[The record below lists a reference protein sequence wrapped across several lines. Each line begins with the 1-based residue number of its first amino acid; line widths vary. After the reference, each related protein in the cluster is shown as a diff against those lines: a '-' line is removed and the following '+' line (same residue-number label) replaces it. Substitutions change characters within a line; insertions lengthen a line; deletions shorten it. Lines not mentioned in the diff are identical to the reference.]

1 MPFLIVR
8 NDIIRMDV
16 DAIVNATNNELIPG
30 GGVCGAIF
38 QAAGSRELIRE
49 CRDIGFCRT
58 GEAVLTSGYNLPA
71 KYIIHT
77 PGPIWRGGDMHE
89 AELLAASYRNS
100 LNLAKENGFESIAFP
115 LISSG
120 IYGYPVDKA
129 LETASVEIQKFLI
142 ENEMTV
148 YLVLYDKESFR
159 VGKKSYPDMR
169 EFISERLIPKARLY
183 YSEQA
188 SGIRKKEVKY
198 NEDIIE
204 DKYSHIS
211 LNLMESFQNMLF
223 RKIDESGMKD
233 PEVYKKANIDRKL
246 FSKIRSKPD
255 YTPSK
260 NTAIAL
266 GIGLEL
272 SYVEMQEL
280 LGKAGYTLSRSILM
294 DVIIEYCLENKIYNI
309 YKVNEILFEE
319 CGECLGLQ

>member
-8 NDIIRMDV
+8 NDITRMNV
-16 DAIVNATNNELIPG
+16 DAIVNAANNELIPG

-38 QAAGSRELIRE
+38 QAAGSKELLRE

-58 GEAVLTSGYNLPA
+58 GEAVLTGGYNLHA
-71 KYIIHT
+71 EYIIHT
-77 PGPIWRGGDMHE
+77 PGPIWRGGDMNE

-100 LNLAKENGFESIAFP
+100 LNIAKENGFESIAFP
-115 LISSG
+115 LISTG

-129 LETASVEIQKFLI
+129 LEIASAEIQKFLV
-142 ENEMTV
+142 ENDMTV
-148 YLVLYDKESFR
+148 FLVLYDKESFR
-159 VGKKSYPDMR
+159 VGKKTYPDMQ
-169 EFISERLIPKARLY
+169 EFISERLIPETRRY
-183 YSEQA
+183 YTEQA
-188 SGIRKKEVKY
+188 SLIREKKAIPFEEVH
-198 NEDIIE
+198 EE
-204 DKYSHIS
+204 ELSQIS
-211 LNLMESFQNMLF
+211 LNLMESFQCMLF

-246 FSKIRSKPD
+246 FSKIRSKSD

-272 SYVEMQEL
+272 NYIEMQEF

-294 DVIIEYCLENKIYNI
+294 DVVIEYCLENKIYNI
-309 YKVNEILFEE
+309 YKINEILFEE
-319 CGECLGLQ
+319 CGECLGMN

>member
-8 NDIIRMDV
+8 NDITRMNV

-58 GEAVLTSGYNLPA
+58 GEAVLTGGYNLPA
-71 KYIIHT
+71 EYIIHT
-77 PGPIWRGGDMHE
+77 PGPIWSGGGKHE

-100 LNLAKENGFESIAFP
+100 LNLAKENEFESIAFP

-129 LETASVEIQKFLI
+129 LETASVEIQKFLV

-148 YLVLYDKESFR
+148 YLVLYDNESFR
-159 VGKKSYPDMR
+159 IGKKAYPDIH
-169 EFISERLIPKARLY
+169 EYISERLIPKTRRY
-183 YSEQA
+183 FSEQA
-188 SGIRKKEVKY
+188 FRIGKKEAIHYEEV
-198 NEDIIE
+198 IE
-204 DKYSHIS
+204 DKISHIS
-211 LNLMESFQNMLF
+211 LNLMETFQKMLF

-246 FSKIRSKPD
+246 FSKIRSNPD
-255 YTPSK
+255 Y
-260 NTAIAL
+260 
-266 GIGLEL
+266 
-272 SYVEMQEL
+272 
-280 LGKAGYTLSRSILM
+280 
-294 DVIIEYCLENKIYNI
+294 
-309 YKVNEILFEE
+309 
-319 CGECLGLQ
+319 